1 VSNRHVSRVN
11 CYLIHKQVRNP
22 PPAGRP
28 DDGQRTGSE
37 SRRRESCESF
47 SLSVIGRIDVEPELN
62 ARRARCLVIPEE

>member
-1 VSNRHVSRVN
+1 VSNRHVISRVN
-11 CYLIHKQVRNP
+11 CYLIHSSAQP

-28 DDGQRTGSE
+28 EDGQRTGSE